1 MFIFSRNFSNS
12 STGSRP
18 YCVWVPVH
26 ENGRDRLVSIWIDPA
41 RAAFKSRLQEASGG
55 IDAAATPLGPKE
67 KPDVDQRDAEDLHK
81 VLPFCS

>member
-1 MFIFSRNFSNS
+1 MFVFSRIFSNS

-26 ENGRDRLVSIWIDPA
+26 ENGRDRLISIWIDPA
-41 RAAFKSRLQEASGG
+41 RTAFKSRPQESSCA
-55 IDAAATPLGPKE
+55 IDAAAAPFGPKE
-67 KPDVDQRDAEDLHK
+67 KPDVDQRDAEDLYN

>member
-1 MFIFSRNFSNS
+1 MFVFSRIFSNS

-26 ENGRDRLVSIWIDPA
+26 ENGRDRLISIWIDPA
-41 RAAFKSRLQEASGG
+41 RTAFESRPQQASRG
-55 IDAAATPLGPKE
+55 IDATATPFGPKE
-67 KPDVDQRDAEDLHK
+67 KTDVDQRDALDMHK